1 MSGRLK
7 DISYRAL
14 LAIMTG
20 AVITAIA
27 MLFMVWLTR

>member
-27 MLFMVWLTR
+27 ALFIVLLTR